1 MSDRLSSPT
10 GIATH
15 PEPYVRLPTAIHTTT
30 LIILHGTSQTGPQLA
45 GLFLPSKF
53 SLPHTVP
60 ANVLTAQVTDNKF
73 TLPECFPGCK
83 FVFPTGA
90 PRKTTVFGGQET
102 HAWFDITDFG
112 DRTKGETQMI
122 DGMRESSLYIA
133 ELVRNETEL
142 LDGKG
147 DGKVV
152 LAGFSQGSAV
162 GLMLLLTGELHRSGF
177 QPGFG
182 GFIGLSGWLPFRRQI
197 EDIIP
202 VNTSRYICGG
212 IAAGDI
218 DTKRVAATAYIRR
231 LLELDVTNDEWR
243 PSAHYLDA
251 PIFLGHGEMDIK
263 VQFQWGVEMKE
274 VLKKLDIDAS
284 FNSYPRL
291 HHWIDEQ
298 EMEDVAGF
306 LGTVWQGET

>member
-1 MSDRLSSPT
+1 MSDFQLQF
-10 GIATH
+10 I
-15 PEPYVRLPTAIHTTT
+15 RLPSSYFTA
-30 LIILHGTSQTGPQLA
+30 PPKLA
-45 GLFLPSKF
+45 RNLPDYS
-53 SLPHTVP
+53 SLV
-60 ANVLTAQVTDNKF
+60 ADNKF

-90 PRKTTVFGGQET
+90 SRKTTVFGGQET

-197 EDIIP
+197 EDVIP
-202 VNTSRYICGG
+202 VNTSRHICGR
-212 IAAGDI
+212 IVAGDI

-231 LLELDVTNDEWR
+231 LLELDVANDEWR

-251 PIFLGHGEMDIK
+251 PIFLGHGKMDIK

-274 VLKKLDIDAS
+274 ALKKLDVDVS
-284 FNSYPRL
+284 FNSYTRL

-306 LGTVWQGET
+306 LGTVWKGET